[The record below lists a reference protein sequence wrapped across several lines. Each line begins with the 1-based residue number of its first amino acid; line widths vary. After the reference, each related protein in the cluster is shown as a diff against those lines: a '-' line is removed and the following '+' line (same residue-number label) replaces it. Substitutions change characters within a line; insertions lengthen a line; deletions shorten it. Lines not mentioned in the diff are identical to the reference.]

1 MSMTPDY
8 YDIDELLLPEERLI
22 RDSVARWVADR
33 LQPRIGELWQ
43 AGTFPEELIP
53 EMAELG
59 LLGAHL
65 PTEYDC
71 AGASATSYGLIMQE
85 LERCDSG
92 IRSFASVQGSLCM
105 FPIHAFGSEE
115 QRQRWLPKMARGEV
129 VGCFGLTEP
138 DSGSDPGGMMRTRAV
153 PDSGGYILN
162 GSKMWITNGTM
173 AHLALVWAR
182 VAEGDGEET
191 IRGFLVERGTP
202 GFSSL
207 PIKNKYSLRASDT
220 SELVLEDVRLPAEAM
235 LPGVRGLRGP
245 LSCLNEARFGIAWG
259 ALGAA
264 AACYQEALD
273 FALERRSFG
282 GAIAGKQLVQDK
294 LVWILSELTRG
305 QLLCWRLGRLK
316 EAGKVTA
323 AQVSLA
329 KRTCVHTALT
339 AARLAREVLG
349 ASGITGE
356 YQAMRHLCN
365 LESVFTYEGTHD
377 IHTLIVGHDIT
388 GERAF

>member
-1 MSMTPDY
+1 MNSPDY
-8 YDIDELLLPEERLI
+8 YDVNDLLQPEERLI
-22 RDSVARWVADR
+22 RDSVARWVQDR
-33 LQPRIGELWQ
+33 LQPGIGEHWQ
-43 AGTFPEELIP
+43 QGTFPVDLIP

-65 PTEYDC
+65 PAAYGC
-71 AGASATSYGLIMQE
+71 AGATATSYGLIMQE

-105 FPIHAFGSEE
+105 FPIFAFGSEE
-115 QRQRWLPKMARGEV
+115 QRQRWLPPMARGEV
-129 VGCFGLTEP
+129 IGCFGLTEP

-153 PDSGGYILN
+153 PDGDGYRLN
-162 GSKMWITNGTM
+162 GSKMWITNGSL
-173 AHLALVWAR
+173 AHLAIIWAR
-182 VAEGDGEET
+182 IAEEDGANT
-191 IRGFLVERGTP
+191 IRGFLVERHTP
-202 GFSSL
+202 GFSSR

-220 SELVLEDVRLPAEAM
+220 SELILEDVHVPADAM

-245 LSCLNEARFGIAWG
+245 LSCLDEARFGIAWG
-259 ALGAA
+259 ALGAT
-264 AACYQEALD
+264 AACYEEALA
-273 FALERRSFG
+273 FAGERRSFG
-282 GAIAGKQLVQDK
+282 GTIASKQLVQDK
-294 LVWILSELTRG
+294 LVRILSELTQG
-305 QLLCWRLGRLK
+305 QLLCWRLGQLK
-316 EAGKVTA
+316 EEGRVTP

-329 KRTCVHTALT
+329 KRTCVQTALQT
-339 AARLAREVLG
+339 ARTAREVLG

-365 LESVFTYEGTHD
+365 LESVYTYEGTHD

>member
-1 MSMTPDY
+1 MNVSDY
-8 YDIDELLLPEERLI
+8 YDINELLDPEERLI
-22 RDSVARWVADR
+22 RDNVARWVADR
-33 LQPRIGELWQ
+33 LAPRIGELWQ
-43 AGTFPEELIP
+43 QGEFPEDLIP
-53 EMAELG
+53 ELADLG

-65 PTEYDC
+65 PAEYGC
-71 AGASATSYGLIMQE
+71 AGATATSYGLIMQE

-92 IRSFASVQGSLCM
+92 SRSFASVQGALCM
-105 FPIHAFGSEE
+105 FPIFAFGSEE
-115 QRQRWLPKMARGEV
+115 QRQRWLPPMAQGEV
-129 VGCFGLTEP
+129 IGCFGLTEP

-153 PDSGGYILN
+153 RDGDGYVLN
-162 GSKMWITNGTM
+162 GSKMWITNGSM
-173 AHLALVWAR
+173 AHLAVVWAR
-182 VAEGDGEET
+182 VKEDGADT
-191 IRGFLVERGTP
+191 MRGFLVERSLP
-202 GFSSL
+202 GFTSV

-220 SELVLEDVRLPAEAM
+220 SELVLEDVRVPAGSM
-235 LPGVRGLRGP
+235 LPGVKGLRGP
-245 LSCLNEARFGIAWG
+245 LSCLDEARFGIAYG

-264 AACYQEALD
+264 ASCYEEALE
-273 FALERRSFG
+273 FARERRSFG
-282 GAIAGKQLVQDK
+282 GSIAGKQLVQDK

-316 EAGKVTA
+316 EAGKATP

-329 KRTCVHTALT
+329 KRTCVHAALH

-365 LESVFTYEGTHD
+365 LESVYTYEGTHD
-377 IHTLIVGHDIT
+377 IHTLIVGHSIT